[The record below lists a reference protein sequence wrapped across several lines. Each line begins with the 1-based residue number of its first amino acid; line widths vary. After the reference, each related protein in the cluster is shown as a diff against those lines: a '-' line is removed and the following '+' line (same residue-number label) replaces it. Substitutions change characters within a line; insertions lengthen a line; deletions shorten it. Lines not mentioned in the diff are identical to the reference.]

1 MKGLRFFLQGMIIII
16 ITTLMAAEWLSKT
29 TQSVNVNDI
38 INRFQ
43 ELSIISCHLRCKSNK
58 KCKSFGM
65 MKNIALG
72 ETGECIL
79 LARENYSC
87 EINGERIKMYVTN
100 AVSIKYKYI

>member
-1 MKGLRFFLQGMIIII
+1 MKGLRLFLQGMIIII

-58 KCKSFGM
+58 KCNSFGM
-65 MKNIALG
+65 MKNITLG

-79 LARENYSC
+79 LARKNYSGK
-87 EINGERIKMYVTN
+87 IIGETIEMYVTS
-100 AVSIKYKYI
+100 AVSIITLI